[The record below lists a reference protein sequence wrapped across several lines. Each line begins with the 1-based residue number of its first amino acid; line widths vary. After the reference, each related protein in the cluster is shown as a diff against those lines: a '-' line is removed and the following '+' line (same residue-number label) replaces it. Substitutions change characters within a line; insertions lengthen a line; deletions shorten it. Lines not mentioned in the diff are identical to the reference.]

1 MGKIKVKV
9 GPKAYKMFATLIASA
24 ALYDGPSEVE
34 TEKTNVIH
42 NETTNE
48 TYVEVEPQTVVIN
61 KSISQRLAGRVA
73 RFFMEHVEIEKK
85 AHAK

>member
-9 GPKAYKMFATLIASA
+9 GPKAFKMFTTFITSA
-24 ALYDGPSEVE
+24 ALYDGPSELE
-34 TEKTNVIH
+34 TTKTNVIH

-61 KSISQRLAGRVA
+61 KSVSQRLAGRVA
-73 RFFMEHVEIEKK
+73 RFLMEHVELEKK
-85 AHAK
+85 SQAK